1 LRAITAAYEEAK
13 SSLDPRHTKDLDIIV
28 ERVFKLSN
36 GSYAEFRTSCASKLP
51 KPSITPSLGTYI
63 NEGCLICSIHHVG
76 YFSSWNLLCIVL
88 TLVQCHVHGK
98 FEEESINEEQ
108 GSGTSEQIKN
118 NSRSSGRKITS
129 IKYKQYNIPDTHMQ
143 TRNGA
148 IHTPY
153 RGDKDK
159 DNTEGGTHCSSACFK
174 AGPNEDQKLD
184 QLRTREEDE
193 ILRAYLMQMQ
203 AEPDAACLL
212 APMLHTSCVEVHCNI
227 ERMNK
232 LFMHGQERS
241 LEDYE
246 QAKTMNAKDREKYT
260 SKYSLCP
267 LLFSHV
273 LIIPQ

>member
-1 LRAITAAYEEAK
+1 MRAINAAYEEAK
-13 SSLDPRHTKDLDIIV
+13 SSLDPKHTKDLDIIV

-36 GSYAEFRTSCASKLP
+36 GSYAKFRTSCASKLP

-76 YFSSWNLLCIVL
+76 YFSSWSLLCIVL

-108 GSGTSEQIKN
+108 GSGTSEQIN
-118 NSRSSGRKITS
+118 NGRKITS

-148 IHTPY
+148 INTPH
-153 RGDKDK
+153 RGDNDEN
-159 DNTEGGTHCSSACFK
+159 NTDGGTHCSPACFK
-174 AGPNEDQKLD
+174 AGSNEDQKLD
-184 QLRTREEDE
+184 QLRTREENE
-193 ILRAYLMQMQ
+193 ILGAYIMQMQ
-203 AEPDAACLL
+203 ADPDAACLL
-212 APMLHTSCVEVHCNI
+212 APMLHMSCVEVHFNI

-232 LFMHGQERS
+232 LSMRDQEIS

-246 QAKTMNAKDREKYT
+246 QPKTMHAKDREKYT

-267 LLFSHV
+267 LFFSHM